1 MMTVTNLTN
10 VVGNRRKEEVVAMLQ
25 SALARVDEGG
35 ASDVLVLLK
44 ADDRYLRYSTK
55 LETVTEVIAQL
66 EILKY
71 DILRR
76 MHE

>member
-1 MMTVTNLTN
+1 MNVTNLTD

-25 SALARVDEGG
+25 SALARVEEGG
-35 ASDVLVLLK
+35 ASDVLILLK